1 MFPLSTRRRTSGAE
15 ELMTSEQSRRQT
27 VLIVEDDAM
36 LRGILAEYLVEEGF
50 AVLTAEDGEQALAIA
65 STLEGQL
72 DLVVTDVL
80 LPVMDGLELA
90 DRLAHLEPPPPVLF
104 ISGVTAERNVPGP
117 VLAKPF
123 GPSAFLEQVGRV
135 LASVTSLLLLV

>member
-1 MFPLSTRRRTSGAE
+1 MS
-15 ELMTSEQSRRQT
+15 SEQSSKQT

-36 LRGILAEYLVEEGF
+36 LRGILAQALADEGF
-50 AVLTAEDGEQALAIA
+50 AVLTAETGEQALAIA

-90 DRLAHLEPPPPVLF
+90 AGLARLKTPPAVLF
-104 ISGVTAERNVPGP
+104 ISGVTADRNMPGP
-117 VLAKPF
+117 LLSKPF
-123 GPSAFLEQVGRV
+123 GPSAFLEQVGRM
-135 LASVTSLLLLV
+135 LPSGQHH